1 MLHLVPTRVRWV
13 LPLLLAT
20 LTTGCDNTDPI
31 VRPHPTPANPASVES
46 PMETDKQTPDTPE
59 NQPAAADGSSESAGT
74 VPTEKTADDKS
85 KPSPREDDPAQPKHG
100 KGPANKLAGETSPY
114 LLLHAHNPVHW
125 YPWGPEALEKARK
138 EGKMIFLSI
147 GYSSCYWCH
156 VMERESFSDPE
167 IAKFM
172 NEHFVNIK
180 VDREERPD
188 IDDIYM
194 NALRIYASQAG
205 GGTGWPM
212 SMFLTPDTRP
222 VAGGTYFPPRDQPNR
237 PPGFLGV
244 LKSIHKLWTED
255 RKAAENNAVALTRL
269 LRQSMRPR
277 LVLASADLSAE
288 LVATSIQSLAE
299 SHDSRFGGISFS
311 ADQPNRPKFPTP
323 PKLELLAYAA
333 EGAKSPAPKPA
344 PGKGSETSTKGRH
357 ERLAAKVLDH
367 TLLAIADGGIHDQI
381 GGGFHRYSTDRQWR
395 VPHFEKMLYDNAQLA
410 NLYVIAFART
420 GNPIFREVAQGV
432 FTYVLR
438 DMTDPDGSFYSA
450 QDAET
455 DAIEGKYYVWSAA
468 EIDKALGDTAP
479 LFRKR
484 FGIVDQPEFEHGN
497 VLYRALPLEQVTEKP
512 DQLAR
517 IAEMKDRLLAV
528 RKQRPAPLLD
538 DKILTSWNGLMI
550 RSLANGGRI
559 LKQPEYTRA
568 AAMAASFLLD
578 HLRDKKR
585 KHLLRT
591 YRKGRAKLNAYLVD
605 YAFLVEGLLALHA
618 ATREDRWLD
627 AAREMTDEQIGL
639 YWDKTRHGFYFTP
652 RDHEELLART
662 QNGFDSVMP
671 SGNST
676 SVRNLVRLARLTGDK
691 KYRLYAR
698 QTLEAF
704 VPQMR
709 EHLQRDGLGMTH
721 MALALAEFLEDEPEA
736 EKPAKTPPPDKNKSE

>member
-1 MLHLVPTRVRWV
+1 MLDLFSTRVRWI
-13 LPLLLAT
+13 LPLLFAVLPI
-20 LTTGCDNTDPI
+20 GCDDSADPM
-31 VRPHPTPANPASVES
+31 PANPAPLQS
-46 PMETDKQTPDTPE
+46 PREKGNETPDMPE
-59 NQPAAADGSSESAGT
+59 NQHATADGSGPENQAGSADTDSTKESA
-74 VPTEKTADDKS
+74 DKS
-85 KPSPREDDPAQPKHG
+85 KPPTPQEGSDQARPKHG
-100 KGPANKLAGETSPY
+100 KGPANRLADETSPY

-172 NEHFVNIK
+172 NEHFINIK

-194 NALRIYASQAG
+194 NALRIYVSQAG

-244 LKSIHKLWTED
+244 LKAIHKLWTED
-255 RKAAENNAVALTRL
+255 RPAAESNAAALTRA
-269 LRQSMRPR
+269 LRASMRPR
-277 LVLASADLSAE
+277 LVLAAADLSAD
-288 LVATSIQSLAE
+288 LVETSIRALAE
-299 SHDSRFGGISFS
+299 SHDSRFGGISF
-311 ADQPNRPKFPTP
+311 DERQPDRPKFPTP

-333 EGAKSPAPKPA
+333 ASAKSPIPEK
-344 PGKGSETSTKGRH
+344 SEKSATGTQ
-357 ERLAAKVLDH
+357 EQLATRVLDH

-410 NLYVIAFART
+410 DLYVTAFART
-420 GNPIFREVAQGV
+420 GNPTFQEVAQGV

-450 QDAET
+450 EDAET
-455 DAIEGKYYVWSAA
+455 DAIEGKYYVWSAN
-468 EIDKALGDTAP
+468 EIDQALGDGSI
-479 LFRKR
+479 LFRQR
-484 FGIVDQPEFEHGN
+484 FGVVNKPDFEHGN
-497 VLYRALPLEQVTEKP
+497 VLFRAMPLDKVVKSAKDGQA
-512 DQLAR
+512 L
-517 IAEMKDRLLAV
+517 AEMKKRLLAI
-528 RKQRPAPLLD
+528 RKKRDAPLRD
-538 DKILTSWNGLMI
+538 DKVLTSWNGLMI
-550 RSLANGGRI
+550 RSLANGGRV
-559 LKQPEYTRA
+559 LKRPDYIKAATRA
-568 AAMAASFLLD
+568 ADFLLE

-618 ATREDRWLD
+618 ATGEDRWLD
-627 AAREMTDEQIGL
+627 AARQLTDEQIGL

-676 SVRNLVRLARLTGDK
+676 SVRNLVRLTRLTGDK
-691 KYRLYAR
+691 KYRLHAR

-704 VPQMR
+704 VPMMR
-709 EHLQRDGLGMTH
+709 EQLQRGGMGMTH
-721 MALALAEFLEDEPEA
+721 MALALAEFLEDEPKA
-736 EKPAKTPPPDKNKSE
+736 EKPKKAPSPDKQKSD